1 MTVTPNADVDYCG
14 IVQLLRQ
21 LTEAGICTKGEAKKI
36 AARIAV
42 KTGAR
47 IFLPLF
53 EAQKD

>member
-1 MTVTPNADVDYCG
+1 MTQNVDVDYCG

-21 LTEAGICTKGEAKKI
+21 LVADGICTRREAKKI

-42 KTGAR
+42 QTGAN

-53 EAQKD
+53 ETEKE